1 MSVQKTL
8 NQILHLY
15 FPPIEY
21 KAMLSNLHLLAF
33 TDKHSE
39 IHSHL
44 ARK

>member
-21 KAMLSNLHLLAF
+21 KAMLSNLHLFA
-33 TDKHSE
+33 DNHSE
-39 IHSHL
+39 IHLHL
-44 ARK
+44 ASK